1 MFNSSFSHPCTVIDE
16 LVDGILGVS
25 ADMLSDMEITVIPIP
40 PITLEFV
47 MRITYAVD
55 VLTDVLNVVITD
67 VVPTIDVDML
77 TDENAK
83 GLLAVMIPSE
93 FTLPSP

>member
-1 MFNSSFSHPCTVIDE
+1 M
-16 LVDGILGVS
+16 LGVGV
-25 ADMLSDMEITVIPIP
+25 DMLSDMEIIVIPIP